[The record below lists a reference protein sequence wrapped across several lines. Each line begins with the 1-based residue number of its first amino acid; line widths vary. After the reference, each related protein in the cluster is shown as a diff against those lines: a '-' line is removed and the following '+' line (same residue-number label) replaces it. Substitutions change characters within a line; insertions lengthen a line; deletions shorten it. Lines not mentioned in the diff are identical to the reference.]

1 MTAIS
6 QVAQLAHNDQDDRE
20 DRPARPAVLRGLM
33 GRCPACG
40 EGRILHHYLKINA
53 NCPECGEDL
62 SHARADD
69 GPAYL
74 SMLVVA
80 HFVGF
85 ALHILWSVWEL
96 EPFTMTLVVGGLAV
110 GLSLF
115 LLPRFK
121 GMLVGVQ
128 WAKRMHGF

>member
-6 QVAQLAHNDQDDRE
+6 QVAQLAHNDQDDGE
-20 DRPARPAVLRGLM
+20 NRPARPAVLRGLM

-40 EGRILHHYLKINA
+40 EGRILHHYLKIHA

-74 SMLVVA
+74 SILIVA

-96 EPFTMTLVVGGLAV
+96 EPLTMILVVSGLAV